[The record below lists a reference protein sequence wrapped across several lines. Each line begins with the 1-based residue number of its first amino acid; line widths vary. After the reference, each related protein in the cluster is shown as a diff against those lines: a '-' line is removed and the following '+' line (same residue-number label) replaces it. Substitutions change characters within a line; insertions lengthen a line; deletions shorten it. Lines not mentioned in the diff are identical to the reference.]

1 MVDALD
7 IHYCFYWTASTGHS
21 LLPLVKTAE
30 AGVDKWMLP
39 WNCSASNQFC
49 GEASMR
55 SSALAR
61 FIAVV
66 VFTTSLVSLT
76 DLAAFAGGDAPRPYP
91 LASIDHTPTARGQSI
106 TLKST
111 TPLNADKPNIA
122 VLSQPCFSRDTAKAG
137 VCKDGAPRS
146 VNCFTTIDKNS
157 CTAVI
162 PLDVPLGNYLA
173 RLFEAQP
180 DATADLTGS
189 PSLNLVVVR
198 ETNAAPVLLGITPM
212 VTYPDQPAQGCEEP
226 ACLTLTGAN
235 FSLAGRDNRI
245 LWNGNQLDVNWDCVG
260 QSGGSCPAAIT
271 GTVDQSGSRINLSGI
286 PIDTYR
292 GTAIISVRIPD
303 GSAVTDKITITIAG
317 VPRNWA
323 YWIAGVVVLVI
334 IAILWAIL
342 GSKSKR
348 RVAEMPI
355 SRWTALMLDPET
367 DTYSLSKFQF
377 YLWTFAAV
385 VGYVY
390 LTAVHSFIQGRFEF
404 SDVPANFPSL
414 LVSSARAL
422 GRSRRRRRGSRP

>member
-1 MVDALD
+1 MINRSILLTKGS
-7 IHYCFYWTASTGHS
+7 CTGHS
-21 LLPLVKTAE
+21 LLLLVENAQG
-30 AGVDKWMLP
+30 GVDKSMLL
-39 WNCSASNQFC
+39 WNCSASKSVC

-55 SSALAR
+55 VNAFVR
-61 FIAVV
+61 FIAVG

-76 DLAAFAGGDAPRPYP
+76 DLAVFAGPDAPRSYP
-91 LASIDHTPTARGQSI
+91 LASIDHMPTARGQSI
-106 TLKST
+106 TLKSA

-122 VLSQPCFSRDTAKAG
+122 ILSQPCFSRDTAKAG
-137 VCKDGAPRS
+137 ACKDGAPRS
-146 VNCFTTIDKNS
+146 VNCFTTTDKSS

-162 PLDVPLGNYLA
+162 PLDLPLGTYLV

-180 DATADLTGS
+180 DATADLTGL
-189 PSLNLVVVR
+189 PSLDLIVVR

-226 ACLTLTGAN
+226 ACLTLAGAN

-260 QSGGSCPAAIT
+260 QSVGNCPAAIT
-271 GTVDQSGSRINLSGI
+271 GTVDQSGNRIKLSGI

-292 GTAIISVRIPD
+292 GIANISVSLPD
-303 GSAVTDKITITIAG
+303 GSVTDQKTITISG

-342 GSKSKR
+342 RSNSKR
-348 RVAEMPI
+348 RVAGTQI

-377 YLWTFAAV
+377 
-385 VGYVY
+385 
-390 LTAVHSFIQGRFEF
+390 
-404 SDVPANFPSL
+404 
-414 LVSSARAL
+414 
-422 GRSRRRRRGSRP
+422 